1 MEING
6 VSQINEVSQIN
17 GARQITVGEANI
29 WGEVT

>member
-6 VSQINEVSQIN
+6 VSQINGVTQLN